1 MQLKPITVII
11 VLLLVVTSL
20 LVVGCLSSNNSNQ
33 ETSSASNAVTTA
45 NTTTASESAT
55 PSASPTNM
63 PPASPTDMPLQLPVP
78 TPVPTQCNHVSIVVH
93 KMNDTPCNTCAM
105 DTGMLSQFYAGN
117 QYVTVSGVSFYGGPN
132 HYITATVLE
141 TGQSATFSIYDL
153 SLVEAW
159 TNSILTC
166 K

>member
-1 MQLKPITVII
+1 MI
-11 VLLLVVTSL
+11 VVLSLVVTSL
-20 LVVGCLSSNNSNQ
+20 FVAGCLSSNNSNQ
-33 ETSSASNAVTTA
+33 TTSSASNAATTA
-45 NTTTASESAT
+45 TTTMEVTASTSAT
-55 PSASPTNM
+55 PSASPTNT
-63 PPASPTDMPLQLPVP
+63 PSQLPPP
-78 TPVPTQCNHVSIVVH
+78 TPEPTQCNHVSIVVH

-105 DTGMLSQFYAGN
+105 DVGMLSQFYAGN
-117 QYVTVSGVSFYGGPN
+117 QYVTVSGVSFNGGPN

-141 TGQSATFSIYDL
+141 SGQSATFSIYDL